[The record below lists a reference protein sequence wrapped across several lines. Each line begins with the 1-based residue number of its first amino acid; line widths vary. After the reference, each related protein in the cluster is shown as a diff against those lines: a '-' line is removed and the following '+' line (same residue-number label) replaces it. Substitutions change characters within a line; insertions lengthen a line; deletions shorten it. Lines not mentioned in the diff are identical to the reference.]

1 PELHATRRR
10 LRAFDS
16 QVTTHRRP
24 STDTD
29 PSSFAGHARA
39 LQVAVLELVP
49 QPGSARGALS
59 AHPQLHALQQTHR
72 HIKLHGLRA
81 VYEVQSPGGVC
92 VTCGWSCCR
101 ARRARRC
108 EVRCSGC

>member
-72 HIKLHGLRA
+72 HI
-81 VYEVQSPGGVC
+81 
-92 VTCGWSCCR
+92 TCGWSCCR